1 MLPDNALKHTIQK
14 TPNYE
19 TTPGA
24 GTLILQLA
32 TVADDI
38 QPWGRVPTLRDR
50 QLREFWPTEP
60 FIAGALRTV
69 AMSYSTFSWK
79 VDGPPRTAQTVQD
92 MLHAAN
98 LGKGWL
104 NWSFKTIIDLKTQ
117 DNGAFTEIIR
127 TGDSDTAP
135 VIGINHLDAARC
147 RRTGD
152 LETPVIYTD
161 REGFEHRM
169 KWYQVMTWEDLPSP
183 VETMNGMQ
191 YSSVTCAL
199 RAAQILRDISIYKR
213 EKIGGRG
220 PSSLHM
226 VSGVSQTRIDDQF
239 KLDHEKADNQGLAR
253 FMMPVVLASLD
264 PNATV
269 SHVEIAMK
277 SLPDGFDEDVVMRWY
292 IAELAMAFGAD
303 YQDFAPLPGN
313 GLGQGQQSKVLANKA
328 RGRGPAT
335 WIKLVEHKFN
345 FHGIMPR
352 SCTFSYDEKD
362 SADELATEEVREK
375 KYARYSAMKAMG
387 IPNEVIYQR
396 MVDEGELTED
406 ELAMLGEN
414 DATDDVT
421 VTDSVDYEQ
430 PEDVDPVMSG
440 ADIVPNAPIPSE
452 GNALAQVVKGLMDFF
467 SIRDNRI
474 ARKAYKDAQK
484 SEVLGVMREAVGVMR
499 TSAKE
504 TSAPPV
510 VNVSVNVPETKQAP
524 AQPAPIINV
533 HPSPPPNVIV
543 NMPSGDEEIELR
555 DSAGNLLRK
564 ATKRRKK

>member
-1 MLPDNALKHTIQK
+1 MLPDSALKKTVQK
-14 TPNYE
+14 NPSYE
-19 TTPGA
+19 TTPGV
-24 GTLILQLA
+24 GTLIMQLA

-38 QPWGRVPTLRDR
+38 TPWGKVPALRDR

-92 MLHAAN
+92 MLHASN

-127 TGDSDTAP
+127 TGNSENAP

-152 LETPVIYTD
+152 LSVPVIYTD
-161 REGFEHRM
+161 REGYEHRM
-169 KWYQVMTWEDLPSP
+169 PWYTVITWEDLPSP

-199 RAAQILRDISIYKR
+199 RAAQILRDISVYKR

-220 PSSLHM
+220 PSSMHM

-239 KLDHEKADNQGLAR
+239 KLDNERADNSGLAR

-345 FHGIMPR
+345 FHGVLPN
-352 SCTFSYDEKD
+352 SCTFSFDEKD
-362 SADELATEEVREK
+362 PADELQVEDVREK
-375 KYARYSAMKAMG
+375 KYARYSSMKALG

-396 MVDEGELTED
+396 MVDEGELTEE
-406 ELAMLGEN
+406 ELAMLGEA

-421 VTDSVDYEQ
+421 VTDNVDYEQ

-440 ADIVPNAPIPSE
+440 PDIVPNAPVSE
-452 GNALAQVVKGLMDFF
+452 GNALMTAAKALLDFF
-467 SIRDNRI
+467 TLRDMRI

-484 SEVLGVMREAVGVMR
+484 SEALGAMREAIGVMRV
-499 TSAKE
+499 SAKE
-504 TSAPPV
+504 KSEAPV
-510 VNVSVNVPETKQAP
+510 VNVSVNVPEQKTIITPAP
-524 AQPAPIINV
+524 TQPAPIVNV
-533 HPSPPPNVIV
+533 SPPNVIV
-543 NMPSGDEEIELR
+543 NLPAEETIELR
-555 DSAGNLLRK
+555 DASGNLLRTANK
-564 ATKRRKK
+564 KRKR

>member
-1 MLPDNALKHTIQK
+1 MLPDNVLKK
-14 TPNYE
+14 TVQNIPNYE
-19 TTPGA
+19 TMPGA

-38 QPWGRVPTLRDR
+38 QPWGRVPQLRDR

-60 FIAGALRTV
+60 FLAGALRTV

-79 VDGPPRTAQTVQD
+79 VDGPPRTAQTIQD

-127 TGDSDTAP
+127 TADSDTAP
-135 VIGINHLDAARC
+135 VIGINHLDSARC

-152 LETPVIYTD
+152 LEVPVIYTD
-161 REGFEHRM
+161 RLGYEHRM

-199 RAAQILRDISIYKR
+199 RAAQILRDISVYKR

-220 PSSLHM
+220 PASVHM
-226 VSGVSQTRIDDQF
+226 VSGVSQSRIDDQF
-239 KLDHEKADNQGLAR
+239 KIDNEKADNQGLAR

-345 FHGIMPR
+345 FHGVMPGT
-352 SCTFSYDEKD
+352 CQFSFDEKD
-362 SADELATEEVREK
+362 PADELQVEEVREK
-375 KYARYSAMKAMG
+375 KYARYSSMKALG
-387 IPNEVIYQR
+387 IAQPVIYQR
-396 MVDEGELTED
+396 MVDEGELTEE
-406 ELAMLGEN
+406 ELAMLGEA

-421 VTDSVDYEQ
+421 VTDTTDYEE
-430 PEDVDPVMSG
+430 PEDVDPAMAG
-440 ADIVPNAPIPSE
+440 ADIMPTQAQPTE
-452 GNALAQVVKGLMDFF
+452 GNALAQVVKGLVDFLTL
-467 SIRDNRI
+467 RDMRI
-474 ARKAYKDAQK
+474 ARKAYKDAQR
-484 SEVLGVMREAVGVMR
+484 SETLGSLREAVSIMR
-499 TSAKE
+499 KSTKSVTPA
-504 TSAPPV
+504 PV
-510 VNVSVNVPETKQAP
+510 VNVRVDVPETKQAP
-524 AQPAPIINV
+524 APIIHV
-533 HPSPPPNVIV
+533 APPNVVV
-543 NMPSGDEEIELR
+543 NLPNEESIELR
-555 DSAGNLLRK
+555 DASGNLLRT
-564 ATKRRKK
+564 ATKKRKR